1 MRILSRNSMIR
12 LQLEIMQA
20 PISDIITQQILRQV
34 QENRAINEQTH
45 QVTFFIRF
53 LVPVS
58 YV

>member
-1 MRILSRNSMIR
+1 MIR
-12 LQLEIMQA
+12 LQLEIMQV
-20 PISDIITQQILRQV
+20 PISDIITQPILRQV
-34 QENRAINEQTH
+34 QENQVINEQIH